1 MRRTTPFEAL
11 QRAGLPFER
20 PPAVAFCVL
29 WTTGPDPG
37 TDRVF
42 RLTAMRPDG
51 DGWAL
56 FDRFC
61 GGADTAVSARMVRE
75 FGVARE
81 QFEGSPTAEQAA
93 EELAGF
99 LAGHDVVAPDG
110 ASFERWMEA
119 LTGGAAPR
127 TTGLVELAALLAPGR
142 QRAGGGARLV
152 RALLDADPGA
162 LPEAIAPTD
171 LVRAA
176 ATLVD
181 RFARRGAEVHE
192 VAAVGYTRTFE
203 RLQVGDGPGASRL
216 GLALALVEFPS
227 SWCRSTGGL
236 FDVGVELADG
246 LLSAALERGLAGAGL
261 LAGARPRWFGQAIGF
276 EQEDPLPPRAAEA
289 HPLLEDDLRLVDD
302 LFQVHLP
309 TLIAQERGL
318 EPKDCVRPSQH
329 EVARAVAEVLGTQEL
344 LLVHAPTGTGK
355 TLAYLLPALL
365 WARTRGVRV
374 GLATYTRALQEQ
386 AMDQEVPRALAALA
400 RAGQDGGFRVAV
412 LKGREN
418 YLCWRA
424 LTQVEP
430 EPTDD
435 PERWL
440 AWTSLALFALTDLE
454 GDLDRFPR
462 SAPMRLDAPGT
473 HRRVLLRL
481 IHEVRARS
489 GCCMGKQAGRT
500 CAAQVARRRAERSHV
515 VVLNHAWVMASPEFV
530 RTVVF
535 DECEHLHDSAASA
548 WEHRVAFP
556 EVHALLQRLHHP
568 SRAGL
573 LDRIERKA
581 PPTTSVGDAAIEAID
596 LAERTQQLFA
606 ELEEQASRYLRWRQ
620 REESERGLRE
630 AHTLFAE
637 YLQYEDS
644 TLVEVRTRIAR
655 ALGDLDALCAE
666 LHERLTGLEVRGVP
680 RMRRGLEVARQD
692 LNQLRAGLA
701 GWLPLDD
708 GTPRLSGQWWHEVE
722 ATASGEAVL
731 LARPLAPHELLGSQ
745 FLPQLES
752 AAFLSATTRLRGSFD
767 SARRYLGL
775 ERALAPTEE
784 EDRAPRKLRTLA
796 APEVFDYARVL
807 VGVPRDA
814 PEVQH
819 KDRFLDY
826 ATAFVRFLA
835 ERARGRTLVLFTS
848 LADCRR
854 VGEAL
859 RADLGERHLPVWY
872 QGMPG
877 TDKEELAT
885 RFRDRTD
892 SVLLGVDTFWYGADF
907 PGETLE
913 YLVMARLPYGVPDAF
928 HHAQCALMGEGVQR
942 ETIYMPRALAKF
954 RQGFGRLMRRGTDR
968 GCVFVLDKRVM
979 DGRHRTFQKELPL
992 ASFGKDDGAT
1002 LVTGETSL
1010 VLERAFAHM
1019 GMLSEL
1025 ERRGHSLRFE
1035 PPAVSSPAALP
1046 ASHTPYQ
1053 DVPLDLDPAFL
1064 HGDDPGEPP
1073 SAPPSPPSRPARPEP
1088 EGPLEI
1094 DPDEV
1099 PY

>member
-1 MRRTTPFEAL
+1 MRRATPFEAL

-20 PPAVAFCVL
+20 SPAVAFCVL
-29 WTTGPDPG
+29 WTTGPDPA
-37 TDRVF
+37 TDRAF
-42 RLTAMRPDG
+42 RLTGMRPEG
-51 DGWAL
+51 EGWAL

-61 GGADTAVSARMVRE
+61 GGDDAPVSARMARE
-75 FGVARE
+75 FGVSRE
-81 QFEGSPTAEQAA
+81 DFAGSPSAEQAA
-93 EELAGF
+93 EELAAF
-99 LAGHDVVAPDG
+99 LSGCDVVAPDG
-110 ASFERWMEA
+110 AGFERWMEA
-119 LTGGAAPR
+119 LTPEAAPR
-127 TTGLVELAALLAPGR
+127 TTGLVELACLLAPGR
-142 QRAGGGARLV
+142 QRTSGARLV
-152 RALLDADPGA
+152 RALLEQEAGA
-162 LPEAIAPTD
+162 PPEAIAPTD
-171 LVRAA
+171 LVRGAA
-176 ATLVD
+176 VLVE
-181 RFARRGAEVHE
+181 RFARRGPEVHE

-227 SWCRSTGGL
+227 AWCRSTGGL
-236 FDVGVELADG
+236 FEVTSKLQDG
-246 LLSAALERGLAGAGL
+246 LLSSALERGLSGGGL
-261 LAGARPRWFGQAIGF
+261 LAGARPRWFGMACGL
-276 EQEDPLPPRAAEA
+276 EQEDPLPPRSAEA
-289 HPLLEDDLRLVDD
+289 RSLTEHDLRLVDD

-318 EPKDCVRPSQH
+318 EPSACQRPSQH
-329 EVARAVAEVLGTQEL
+329 AVARAVAEVLGTQEL

-365 WARTRGVRV
+365 WARTQGVRV

-400 RAGQDGGFRVAV
+400 RAGLDSGFRVTV

-430 EPTDD
+430 EPSDD

-440 AWTSLALFALTDLE
+440 AWTSLALFALTDTD

-462 SAPMRLDAPGT
+462 SAPMRLEAPGT
-473 HRRVLLRL
+473 HRRALLRL

-515 VVLNHAWVMASPEFV
+515 VVLNHAWVMASPDFV

-548 WEHRVAFP
+548 WEHRVAFQ
-556 EVHALLQRLHHP
+556 EAYSLLERLHHP
-568 SRAGL
+568 SRGGL
-573 LDRIERKA
+573 LDRVERSA
-581 PPTTSVGDAAIEAID
+581 APTTSVGDAALEA
-596 LAERTQQLFA
+596 LELTARTQELFA
-606 ELEEQASRYLRWRQ
+606 LLEEQATRYLRWRAE
-620 REESERGLRE
+620 EESQRGLRE

-637 YLQYEDS
+637 YLSYEDS
-644 TLVEVRTRIAR
+644 SLVEVRSRIAR

-666 LHERLTGLEVRGVP
+666 LHERMAGLEARGVP

-692 LNQLRAGLA
+692 LNQLRAGLS
-701 GWLPLDD
+701 GWLPLDE
-708 GTPRLSGQWWHEVE
+708 GTPKLSEQWWHEVE
-722 ATASGEAVL
+722 RSASGEAL
-731 LARPLAPHELLGSQ
+731 LVARPLAPHELLGSQ

-752 AAFLSATTRLRGSFD
+752 AAFLSATAMLRGSFD

-775 ERALAPTEE
+775 ERALAPHEDEE
-784 EDRAPRKLRTLA
+784 RAPRVLRTLS

-859 RADLGERHLPVWY
+859 RADLGARHLPVWY

-885 RFRDRTD
+885 LFRDRTD

-954 RQGFGRLMRRGTDR
+954 RQGFGRLMRRATDR

-1002 LVTGETSL
+1002 LVTGETER

-1019 GMLSEL
+1019 GMLREL

-1035 PPAVSSPAALP
+1035 HPSPGTRAPLSGQAPFLDAPPEI
-1046 ASHTPYQ
+1046 
-1053 DVPLDLDPAFL
+1053 DPAFL
-1064 HGDDPGEPP
+1064 HDD
-1073 SAPPSPPSRPARPEP
+1073 APAAPAQGAPRPALPP
-1088 EGPLEI
+1088 TEGPLEI